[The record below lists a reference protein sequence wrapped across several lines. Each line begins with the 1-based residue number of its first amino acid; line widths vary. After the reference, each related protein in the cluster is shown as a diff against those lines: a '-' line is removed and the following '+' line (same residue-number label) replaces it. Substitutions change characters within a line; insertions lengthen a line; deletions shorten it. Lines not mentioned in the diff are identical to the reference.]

1 MKHLNYS
8 LKCLINRNRD
18 GSFGTRSEREKVL
31 DMAMSQLVKAGFN
44 QLYDVREI
52 KSKHIDKLVEI
63 WKSQNLSSG
72 TMKNRM
78 SYLRWLAEKIGKQN
92 IVKRSNSSYNIDE
105 RKYVV
110 NHTNKAKKLS
120 TSDLDVLESKFLKYS
135 LRLQQEFGLRREES
149 MKFQV
154 SFADR
159 ESEIVLKAS
168 WTKGGRART
177 IPVRTESQRELL
189 NEIHAFCRLNHT
201 KSLIPREK
209 TYYQQLK
216 AYEYATAKNGL
227 YKNHGLR
234 HQYAQERYKELTGW
248 DCPKCGGK
256 RSREL
261 SERQKQ
267 VDLNARLTVSRELGH
282 NREEITAVYLGR

>member
-1 MKHLNYS
+1 MRDLVYSVKTILNH
-8 LKCLINRNRD
+8 NRD
-18 GSFGTRSEREKVL
+18 GSFGTQAEREKVL
-31 DMAMSQLVKAGFN
+31 KMAMEELSHSQFKIHDCSQLKG
-44 QLYDVREI
+44 
-52 KSKHIDKLVEI
+52 KHIRFLVEDWI
-63 WKSQNLSSG
+63 DQGLSTG
-72 TMKNRM
+72 TLKNRM
-78 SYLRWLAEKIGKQN
+78 SHLRWLAEKIGN
-92 IVKRSNSSYNIDE
+92 PRIVERSNSSYNIDN
-105 RKYVV
+105 RKYVDNAV
-110 NHTNKAKKLS
+110 NKAKKLS
-120 TSDLDVLESKFLKYS
+120 TSDLDALESKFLKYS

-154 SFADR
+154 GFADR

-201 KSLIPREK
+201 KSLIPRDK

-216 AYEYATAKNGL
+216 TYEYATAKYGL
-227 YKNHGLR
+227 HKNHGLR
-234 HQYAQERYKELTGW
+234 HSYAQELYKELTGW

-261 SERQKQ
+261 SESEKQ
-267 VDLNARLTVSRELGH
+267 VDLKARLTISRELGH

>member
-1 MKHLNYS
+1 MRDLVYSVKTILNH
-8 LKCLINRNRD
+8 NRD
-18 GSFGTRSEREKVL
+18 GSFGTQAEREKVL
-31 DMAMSQLVKAGFN
+31 KMAMEELSHSQFKIHDCSQLKG
-44 QLYDVREI
+44 
-52 KSKHIDKLVEI
+52 KHIRFLVEDWI
-63 WKSQNLSSG
+63 DQGLSTG
-72 TMKNRM
+72 TLKNRM
-78 SYLRWLAEKIGKQN
+78 SHLRWLAEKIGN
-92 IVKRSNSSYNIDE
+92 PRIVERSNSSYNIDN
-105 RKYVV
+105 RKYVDNAV
-110 NHTNKAKKLS
+110 NKAKKLS
-120 TSDLDVLESKFLKYS
+120 TSDLERLDSQFLKYS

-201 KSLIPREK
+201 KSLIPQHK

-216 AYEYATAKNGL
+216 AYEYATAKHGL
-227 YKNHGLR
+227 YENHGLR

-256 RSREL
+256 RSREF
-261 SERQKQ
+261 SESEKQ
-267 VDLNARLTVSRELGH
+267 VDLKARLIISQELGH

>member
-1 MKHLNYS
+1 MRDLVYSVKTILNH
-8 LKCLINRNRD
+8 NRD
-18 GSFGTRSEREKVL
+18 GSFGTQAEREKVL
-31 DMAMSQLVKAGFN
+31 KMAMEELSHSQFKIHDCSQLKG
-44 QLYDVREI
+44 
-52 KSKHIDKLVEI
+52 KHIRFLVEDWI
-63 WKSQNLSSG
+63 DQGLSTG
-72 TMKNRM
+72 TLKNRM
-78 SYLRWLAEKIGKQN
+78 SHLRWLAEKIGN
-92 IVKRSNSSYNIDE
+92 PRIVERSNSSYNIDN
-105 RKYVV
+105 RKYVDNAV
-110 NHTNKAKKLS
+110 NKAKKLS
-120 TSDLDVLESKFLKYS
+120 TSDLERLDSQFLKYS

-201 KSLIPREK
+201 KSLIPQHK

-216 AYEYATAKNGL
+216 AYEYATAKHGL
-227 YKNHGLR
+227 YENHGLR

-261 SERQKQ
+261 SESEKQ
-267 VDLNARLTVSRELGH
+267 VDLKARLTISQELGH